1 MVDAIP
7 LGRMGEPSEVADVV
21 AWLLRPGY
29 ITGHV
34 FVVGGGRSL
43 AT

>member
-1 MVDAIP
+1 MFLSNRD
-7 LGRMGEPSEVADVV
+7 MADLV

-34 FVVGGGRSL
+34 FVIGGGRSL
-43 AT
+43 SR